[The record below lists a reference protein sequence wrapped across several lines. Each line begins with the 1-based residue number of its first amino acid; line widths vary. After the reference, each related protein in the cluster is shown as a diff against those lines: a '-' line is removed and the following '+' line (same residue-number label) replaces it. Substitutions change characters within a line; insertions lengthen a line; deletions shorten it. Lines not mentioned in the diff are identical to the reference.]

1 MAYKSTGTIHDAPAI
16 TTAGNREERDA
27 QIERVRA
34 RHERLHPVD
43 ATVDEFGESADAR
56 PDSRSQTDDEFH

>member
-1 MAYKSTGTIHDAPAI
+1 MVHQSTGTIHDGPAI

-27 QIERVRA
+27 QVERVQA

-43 ATVDEFGESADAR
+43 VIVDDFGEAAGAR
-56 PDSRSQTDDEFH
+56 PDSRTQADDEFH